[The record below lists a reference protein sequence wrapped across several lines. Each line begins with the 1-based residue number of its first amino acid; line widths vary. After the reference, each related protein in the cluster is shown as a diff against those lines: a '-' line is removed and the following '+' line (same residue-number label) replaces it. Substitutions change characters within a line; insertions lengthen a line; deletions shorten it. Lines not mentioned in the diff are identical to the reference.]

1 MSTALGLAQVGPSC
15 PPRRF
20 GETIMPIR
28 ALQLGNPAAGATLKI
43 RRLNDLLRTTG
54 DGGHVVVTVGIAAL
68 PPEEIAAIVNAVA
81 AFDDF
86 TPDNDPHGEH
96 DCASLEAGGHSL
108 IWKIDTYDLSLTRH
122 SPDPADPTVTARVL
136 TVMLS
141 EEY

>member
-1 MSTALGLAQVGPSC
+1 MSTALGLAHSRPELPLVFIM
-15 PPRRF
+15 RN
-20 GETIMPIR
+20 IMPIR
-28 ALQLGNPAAGATLKI
+28 AQELGTTAASATRKI
-43 RRLNDLLRTTG
+43 HRLNDLLRTTG
-54 DGGHVVVTVGIAAL
+54 ASGHIVVTAGIAAL

-81 AFDDF
+81 TFDDF

-122 SPDPADPTVTARVL
+122 SPDPADPNVTARVL
-136 TVMLS
+136 TVMLA